1 MNCSH
6 GLKFSGSRINTLN
19 VCVAGFHNHKLL
31 LLELPKVF
39 KLFTSLYVYQRSTF
53 KLVFPMRD
61 FADGAGERETRYIY
75 RWHLATIVT
84 EVIIKINMHIYIYII
99 IIHQCVYEFCI
110 HIYIHIYI
118 HIFHG
123 IFHNIWD
130 NPSHWLIC
138 FKMVETTHQS

>member
-6 GLKFSGSRINTLN
+6 GLKLSGSRINTLWTFAWRASTIISCCFWN
-19 VCVAGFHNHKLL
+19 CQRCSNCLHRSM
-31 LLELPKVF
+31 
-39 KLFTSLYVYQRSTF
+39 FTQRSTF
-53 KLVFPMRD
+53 KLVQRH
-61 FADGAGERETRYIY
+61 AGLCWWHDGAGERETRYIY

-84 EVIIKINMHIYIYII
+84 EVIIKINMHIYII

-110 HIYIHIYI
+110 HIYID
-118 HIFHG
+118 IFHG

-138 FKMVETTHQS
+138 FKMVETTNHS